1 MGGTW
6 ENRRAWLV
14 GWPSVG
20 LVRMVSG
27 LGLSSGL
34 EWSGRLGGEGR
45 REGMEW
51 GGREKKKKKIH
62 GSQCM
67 DELMYQP
74 FTFVLSSNPPDLSIT
89 VGIS

>member
-1 MGGTW
+1 M
-6 ENRRAWLV
+6 
-14 GWPSVG
+14 
-20 LVRMVSG
+20 G
-27 LGLSSGL
+27 LGSPLVWSGAGDWGVRVGGR
-34 EWSGRLGGEGR
+34 EWSGEEG
-45 REGMEW
+45 
-51 GGREKKKKKIH
+51 KKKKKIH